1 MPRTYWQGRE
11 GSLLADA
18 LVHWVL
24 NSNRVLVLA
33 IGASV
38 SAQLLKVLTHLLAT
52 GRLKWSRAWGAGGM
66 PSSHSAMVTA
76 LAGGLGYVNGFD
88 SGLFAAAVVFSL
100 IVFYDAM
107 GIRQAVGRQGRFL
120 NRGQREGWLGAPVHE
135 EFSEM
140 VGHTFWEVLMGIAW
154 GVLLVVIVY

>member
-52 GRLKWSRAWGAGGM
+52 GRLKWSRAWG
-66 PSSHSAMVTA
+66 V
-76 LAGGLGYVNGFD
+76 
-88 SGLFAAAVVFSL
+88 AACQAR
-100 IVFYDAM
+100 
-107 GIRQAVGRQGRFL
+107 IRR
-120 NRGQREGWLGAPVHE
+120 W
-135 EFSEM
+135 
-140 VGHTFWEVLMGIAW
+140 
-154 GVLLVVIVY
+154 